1 VTDTRSESQSSVSAP
16 QPLRKRLDSLNW
28 RKDALQQRLAKSKES
43 LRELEG
49 FLEIQPRVAERLDE
63 LSRELFGNILEEI
76 ERNLTYALRE
86 ILGQDLRVVSQREMK
101 NRKMH
106 VTFGIEREGKPEDI
120 LTGQGGSVCNVI
132 SVGLRL
138 IALSQLDERQHRR
151 FLVLD
156 EQDCWLRPDLVPN
169 LMGIIHTI
177 AKKLQFQVLVISHH
191 NVDLFREHADRIY
204 RVVPAARAE
213 AGVRVALQA
222 RTFLNHEGH
231 EEHEANKKGQ
241 TS

>member
-1 VTDTRSESQSSVSAP
+1 VTETRMESQGSVSAP
-16 QPLRKRLDSLNW
+16 LPLRKRLDSLHW
-28 RKDALQQRLAKSKES
+28 RKETLQQRLTKNNES
-43 LRELEG
+43 LQELDE

-63 LSRELFGNILEEI
+63 LSRELFGNILQEI

-138 IALSQLDERQHRR
+138 IALSQLDEREHRR

-169 LMGIIHTI
+169 LMAIIHTI
-177 AKKLQFQVLVISHH
+177 AQKLQFQVLVISHH
-191 NVDLFREHADRIY
+191 SVDLFREHADRIY
-204 RVVPAARAE
+204 RIVPAARVD
-213 AGVRVALQA
+213 AGVCVEL
-222 RTFLNHEGH
+222 LKE
-231 EEHEANKKGQ
+231 
-241 TS
+241 

>member
-1 VTDTRSESQSSVSAP
+1 VAETRLEPQGSVAP
-16 QPLRKRLDSLNW
+16 QQPLRKRLDSLYW
-28 RKDALQQRLAKSKES
+28 GQKTLQQRLAKN
-43 LRELEG
+43 RENLQELDE
-49 FLEIQPRVAERLDE
+49 FLEVQPRVAERLDE

-120 LTGQGGSVCNVI
+120 LTGQGGSVCNAI

-138 IALSQLDERQHRR
+138 IALSQLDEREHRR

-169 LMGIIHTI
+169 LMAIIHTI
-177 AKKLQFQVLVISHH
+177 AQKLQFQVLVISHH

-204 RVVPAARAE
+204 RIVPAAKAE
-213 AGVRVALQA
+213 TGVHIEL
-222 RTFLNHEGH
+222 LKE
-231 EEHEANKKGQ
+231 
-241 TS
+241 

>member
-1 VTDTRSESQSSVSAP
+1 LVTETRMESQGSASAP
-16 QPLRKRLDSLNW
+16 QPLRKRLDSLHW
-28 RKDALQQRLAKSKES
+28 RQKTLQQRLTKNEES
-43 LRELEG
+43 LQELDG
-49 FLEIQPRVAERLDE
+49 FLEVQPRVAERLDE

-106 VTFGIEREGKPEDI
+106 VTFGIEREGKSEDI

-138 IALSQLDERQHRR
+138 IALSQLDEREHRR

-169 LMGIIHTI
+169 LMAIIHTI
-177 AKKLQFQVLVISHH
+177 AQKLQFQVLVISHH
-191 NVDLFREHADRIY
+191 GVDLFREHADRIY
-204 RVVPAARAE
+204 RIVPAAKAE
-213 AGVRVALQA
+213 AGARVELLLE
-222 RTFLNHEGH
+222 RPK
-231 EEHEANKKGQ
+231 EAYA
-241 TS
+241 

>member
-1 VTDTRSESQSSVSAP
+1 MADVSSERQDVHEP
-16 QPLRKRLDSLNW
+16 GPLRKRMDTLRW
-28 RKDALQQRLAKSKES
+28 RQKTLQQRLLKN
-43 LRELEG
+43 RETLQDLDA

-63 LSRELFGNILEEI
+63 LSRQLFGNILEEI

-120 LTGQGGSVCNVI
+120 LTGQGGSVCNII

-138 IALSQLDERQHRR
+138 IALSQLDEREHRR

-156 EQDCWLRPDLVPN
+156 EQDCWLRPDLVPH
-169 LMGIIHTI
+169 LMAIIHTI
-177 AKKLQFQVLVISHH
+177 ARKLHFQVLVISHH
-191 NVDLFREHADRIY
+191 SVDLFREHADRIY
-204 RVVPAARAE
+204 RIVPATRAD
-213 AGVRVALQA
+213 AGVRIEL
-222 RTFLNHEGH
+222 LKE
-231 EEHEANKKGQ
+231 
-241 TS
+241 

>member
-1 VTDTRSESQSSVSAP
+1 VNETRLEPQSSVP
-16 QPLRKRLDSLNW
+16 GPLPLRKRLDTLHW
-28 RKDALQQRLAKSKES
+28 RQKTLQQRLTKNKES
-43 LRELEG
+43 LRELDE
-49 FLEIQPRVAERLDE
+49 FLEVQPRVAERLDE
-63 LSRELFGNILEEI
+63 LSRELFGNILQEI

-138 IALSQLDERQHRR
+138 IALSQLDERDHRR

-156 EQDCWLRPDLVPN
+156 EQDCWLRPDLVPH
-169 LMGIIHTI
+169 LMAIIHTI
-177 AKKLQFQVLVISHH
+177 ARKLQFQVLVISHH
-191 NVDLFREHADRIY
+191 SVDLFREHADRIY
-204 RVVPAARAE
+204 RIVPPPKAD
-213 AGVRVALQA
+213 AGVRVEL
-222 RTFLNHEGH
+222 LKE
-231 EEHEANKKGQ
+231 
-241 TS
+241 

>member
-1 VTDTRSESQSSVSAP
+1 MNEMRLEPQSSVPAP
-16 QPLRKRLDSLNW
+16 LPLRKRLDTLHW
-28 RKDALQQRLAKSKES
+28 RQKTLQQRLTKNKES
-43 LRELEG
+43 LRELDE
-49 FLEIQPRVAERLDE
+49 FMEVQPRVAERLDE
-63 LSRELFGNILEEI
+63 LSRELFGNILQEI

-138 IALSQLDERQHRR
+138 IALSQLDEREHRR

-169 LMGIIHTI
+169 LMAIIHTI
-177 AKKLQFQVLVISHH
+177 AQKLRFQVLVISHH
-191 NVDLFREHADRIY
+191 SVDLFREHADRIY
-204 RVVPAARAE
+204 RIVPSPKAE
-213 AGVRVALQA
+213 AGVRVELLAK
-222 RTFLNHEGH
+222 TSFNHEVH
-231 EEHEANKKGQ
+231 EEHEAKEKGQ
-241 TS
+241 PV

>member
-1 VTDTRSESQSSVSAP
+1 VTETRLEPHGSVAAP
-16 QPLRKRLDSLNW
+16 QPLRKRMDSLHW
-28 RKDALQQRLAKSKES
+28 RQKTLQQRLAKNKEN
-43 LRELEG
+43 LQELDE
-49 FLEIQPRVAERLDE
+49 FLEVQPRVAERLDE

-138 IALSQLDERQHRR
+138 IALSQLDEREHRR

-169 LMGIIHTI
+169 LMAIIHTI
-177 AKKLQFQVLVISHH
+177 AQKLQFQVLVISHH

-204 RVVPAARAE
+204 RIVPAAKPE
-213 AGVRVALQA
+213 NGVRIEL
-222 RTFLNHEGH
+222 LKE
-231 EEHEANKKGQ
+231 
-241 TS
+241 

>member
-1 VTDTRSESQSSVSAP
+1 VTETRLESQGSVATP
-16 QPLRKRLDSLNW
+16 QPLHKRMDSLHW
-28 RKDALQQRLAKSKES
+28 RRKTLQQRQAKN
-43 LRELEG
+43 REKLQELDE
-49 FLEIQPRVAERLDE
+49 FLEVQPRVAERLDE

-138 IALSQLDERQHRR
+138 IALSQLDEREHRR

-169 LMGIIHTI
+169 LMAIIHTI
-177 AKKLQFQVLVISHH
+177 AQKLQFQVLVISHH
-191 NVDLFREHADRIY
+191 SVDLFREHADRIY
-204 RVVPAARAE
+204 RIVPTAKAE
-213 AGVRVALQA
+213 AGVRFELL
-222 RTFLNHEGH
+222 REMP
-231 EEHEANKKGQ
+231 EEPHA
-241 TS
+241 

>member
-1 VTDTRSESQSSVSAP
+1 
-16 QPLRKRLDSLNW
+16 LRKRLDTLRW
-28 RKDALQQRLAKSKES
+28 RQKTLQQRLLKNHETLQDLDA
-43 LRELEG
+43 

-63 LSRELFGNILEEI
+63 LSRQLFGNILEEI

-86 ILGQDLRVVSQREMK
+86 ILGQDLRVVSQKEMK

-138 IALSQLDERQHRR
+138 IALSQLDEREHRR

-156 EQDCWLRPDLVPN
+156 EQDCWLRPDLVPR
-169 LMGIIHTI
+169 LMAIIHTI
-177 AKKLQFQVLVISHH
+177 ARKLQFQVLVISHH
-191 NVDLFREHADRIY
+191 SMDLFREHADRIY
-204 RVVPAARAE
+204 RIVPAVRPDD
-213 AGVRVALQA
+213 GVRIEL
-222 RTFLNHEGH
+222 LKE
-231 EEHEANKKGQ
+231 
-241 TS
+241 